1 MSKHWL
7 TEFWSFQSVKKVK
20 PSIDL
25 RHVPELF
32 CETYSACI
40 RILSVPKFVSVLS
53 IWPACFSNTLSLC
66 ILTWKVKGD
75 YKNQIFF
82 ITQVNAA
89 LYKKHILHTFTSL
102 LLSYKPLKGHILVF
116 LKLLNLIYSI
126 CLSCHFLPPLT
137 LLFLFAPSSVIFLC
151 LSAKHP
157 RAHWE
162 WPSPQAPVL
171 PGHPLN
177 CLLMG
182 VFLAIFI
189 SDTCSESLITEAKP
203 GFHLQ
208 KKPWSSNL
216 GENGTAVS
224 LFSPVNSALPTF
236 KSPSGVIKLFTFWK
250 FLNEML
256 LKNLTLKLSNA

>member
-66 ILTWKVKGD
+66 IFTWKVKGD

-151 LSAKHP
+151 LSAK
-157 RAHWE
+157 AVKSAE
-162 WPSPQAPVL
+162 E
-171 PGHPLN
+171 GTK
-177 CLLMG
+177 
-182 VFLAIFI
+182 
-189 SDTCSESLITEAKP
+189 SDFST
-203 GFHLQ
+203 
-208 KKPWSSNL
+208 
-216 GENGTAVS
+216 V
-224 LFSPVNSALPTF
+224 LFSQKNSRVLFSWHCFALRDFLKTF
-236 KSPSGVIKLFTFWK
+236 FTESKLCGSNIGH
-250 FLNEML
+250 FLS
-256 LKNLTLKLSNA
+256 LS